1 MIGSDSGLR
10 YKQPSAIAPPAA
22 KPAQKFAGFRPL
34 AVNDKALGDLEN
46 NQMAAG
52 AGAGR
57 AALTSMDRAGVSRGK
72 GQQYAADLAEA
83 SSQSDAQ
90 AAVNKSRQDAGMADS
105 AANRAYSNTL
115 ERERTGNSG
124 LLEGLRNSAAM
135 EQLSKRGM
143 SQNIYEAIRRGQFGL
158 DQIGLDYSP
167 LLQSLFS

>member
-10 YKQPSAIAPPAA
+10 YKQPSAIAPPAP
-22 KPAQKFAGFRPL
+22 KPAQQSAGYRPL
-34 AVNDKALGDLEN
+34 AVNDKALGTLEN

-52 AGAGR
+52 IGAGR

-105 AANRAYSNTL
+105 EANRAYSNTL
-115 ERERTGNSG
+115 ASERTGNSG

-143 SQNIYEAIRRGQFGL
+143 SQNTYEAIRRGQFGL